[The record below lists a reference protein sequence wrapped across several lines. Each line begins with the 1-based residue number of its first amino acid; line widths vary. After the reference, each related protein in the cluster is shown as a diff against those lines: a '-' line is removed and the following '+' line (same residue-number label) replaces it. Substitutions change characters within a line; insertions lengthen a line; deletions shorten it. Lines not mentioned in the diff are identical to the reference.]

1 VRLNDFWYL
10 FVATISNLLFIV
22 ELEKLKDSTCTDGS
36 NNLLSEKLKHFFGEI
51 QLGVVHTMNSCCKLV
66 AAP

>member
-1 VRLNDFWYL
+1 MYRWQQQFAFRENKTFFW
-10 FVATISNLLFIV
+10 
-22 ELEKLKDSTCTDGS
+22 
-36 NNLLSEKLKHFFGEI
+36 GEI